1 MSAPD
6 ATRPVELV
14 NAVAKVDQTFLFIF
28 GVSAVLLLLI
38 TAAMVWFV
46 FRYSRKRN
54 PVAATFAHNTLAE
67 VVWIV
72 LPTILVMGMFWS
84 GWVSYRALR
93 DAPPDSL
100 EIKVTARM
108 WSWDFEYPDGK
119 HSPVLVV
126 PAGRPVKLAM
136 TSVDVLHGFFA
147 PAFRMKIDTVPGMT
161 TYGWFRA
168 DKEGEY
174 VIFCSVY
181 CGLQHAKMLSSI
193 RAVPQEEYE
202 RFLAEKGGGA
212 GGSVR
217 ELLDAKGC
225 LSCHSLDGTPS
236 VGPSLK
242 DVWGR
247 EAVLV
252 GKDKKE
258 KKLKYDA
265 ASLTM
270 IIMGPRAGVVKGFD
284 AVMPE
289 YKDQISPEELKQILE
304 FLEKGE
310 AGPASGPE
318 AWKAVAEG
326 QGCLGCHSLDG
337 SDVAGPTFKGMFGR
351 KGLAKGGGVVDR
363 AYIEAVLKDPAAK
376 LGRASVMPA
385 YPQLAGADL
394 EAVMKLLESE
404 GAVPGPVAGVVP
416 VDHAKHE
423 ADGKP
428 GKQDGKDAG
437 KGGHGGGD
445 HK

>member
-1 MSAPD
+1 MSAP
-6 ATRPVELV
+6 AANQPVELV
-14 NAVAKVDQTFLFIF
+14 NAVAKVDQTFLLIF
-28 GVSAVLLLLI
+28 GISAALLLFI

-54 PVAATFAHNTLAE
+54 PVAASFSHNTLAE
-67 VVWIV
+67 VIWIV

-93 DAPPDSL
+93 DAPADSM
-100 EIKVTARM
+100 EVKVTARM
-108 WSWDFEYPDGK
+108 WSWDFEYPNGK
-119 HSPVLVV
+119 HSPTLVV
-126 PAGRPVKLAM
+126 PVGKPVKLAM

-147 PAFRMKIDTVPGMT
+147 PAFRIKIDTVPGMT

-181 CGLQHAKMLSSI
+181 CGLQHAKMLSTI

-202 RFLAEKGGGA
+202 RFLAEKGGGLTA
-212 GGSVR
+212 R
-217 ELLDAKGC
+217 ALLDAKGC

-247 EAVLV
+247 EVVLLA
-252 GKDKKE
+252 KDKKE

-270 IIMGPRAGVVKGFD
+270 IIMGPRTGVVKGYD

-289 YKDQISPEELKQILE
+289 YRDQLSPEELKQILE

-310 AGPASGPE
+310 SGPPSGPA
-318 AWKAVAEG
+318 AWKAVAEA

-337 SDVAGPTFKGMFGR
+337 SDIAGPTFKGMFGG
-351 KGLAKGGGVVDR
+351 KGLARGGGVVDR
-363 AYIEAVLKDPAAK
+363 AYVEAVLKDPAAK
-376 LGRASVMPA
+376 LGKASMMPA
-385 YPQLAGADL
+385 YPQLAGEDL

-404 GAVPGPVAGVVP
+404 GAVPGQPAGATAA
-416 VDHAKHE
+416 DHAAHDGHE
-423 ADGKP
+423 AAAK
-428 GKQDGKDAG
+428 KDGKDDH
-437 KGGHGGGD
+437 GHGE
-445 HK
+445 HQ